1 GIRDFHVTGVQ
12 TCALPIWGTVD
23 LPANTERAVY
33 FNRSVS
39 AGAVDCEVTDPAGRS
54 VPTSPATLGFDDTAM
69 GATFRTGDAGTYT
82 VECDLPSDVS
92 STLTV
97 APPLLASAW
106 ASASWR
112 SSRSSS
118 ASSGSSGSTS
128 ASAPAGTEPAGRPR
142 SARQDEPSRC
152 QRNS

>member
-39 AGAVDCEVTDPAGRS
+39 AGAVDCEVTDPAGRL

-97 APPLLASAW
+97 APPIVASDVVGAVVAVLVGVVVGFVPFVTLVIGIIW
-106 ASASWR
+106 LVR
-112 SSRSSS
+112 VNKRIR
-118 ASSGSSGSTS
+118 T
-128 ASAPAGTEPAGRPR
+128 GRY
-142 SARQDEPSRC
+142 
-152 QRNS
+152 